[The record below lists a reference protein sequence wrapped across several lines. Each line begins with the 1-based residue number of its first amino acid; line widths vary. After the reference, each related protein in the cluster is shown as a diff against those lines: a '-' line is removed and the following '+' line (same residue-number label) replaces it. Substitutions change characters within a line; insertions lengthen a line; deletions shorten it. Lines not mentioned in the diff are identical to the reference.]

1 MQYREACFSQGE
13 VAAGRSD
20 RNPAAAAVGIC
31 VAFSIHWLRLVLS
44 HNRQLPRD
52 RLAKMKR
59 DSGGIDLLMQKI
71 YMDRW
76 SLSEANEAD
85 QMLFRL
91 RGLKRLDPLI
101 SFRAF
106 SCERLVSTL
115 TLTQGGFLYEFTF
128 NSPVSGSTAS
138 HAVAFY
144 RTSVGFE
151 GFILFFDP
159 NFGEFHVLPE
169 DFLNFWWRHTAVCY
183 SSPISHVLVPAE
195 ISDKDHL
202 SG

>member
-1 MQYREACFSQGE
+1 MKYREARFSQAE
-13 VAAGRSD
+13 VSAGRKD
-20 RNPAAAAVGIC
+20 RNPAAATAGPC

-44 HNRQLPRD
+44 HSRELPRD
-52 RLAKMKR
+52 RLAKIKVN
-59 DSGGIDLLMQKI
+59 SGGIDLLMQKI

-76 SLSEANEAD
+76 SPSEANEAD

-91 RGLKRLDPLI
+91 RGLTRLDPLI
-101 SFRAF
+101 TFRVF
-106 SCERLVSTL
+106 SCKKLFRKLS
-115 TLTQGGFLYEFTF
+115 LTQGGFYYEFTYTSRITG
-128 NSPVSGSTAS
+128 NEGS

-151 GFILFFDP
+151 GFIYLFDP
-159 NFGEFHVLPE
+159 NFGEFHILPE
-169 DFLNFWWRHTAVCY
+169 DFFTFWWRLVTECY
-183 SSPISHVLVPAE
+183 GSPIGHVLIPAE